1 MGQVRACP
9 TEDAGQDGGIAGPEN
24 AHVDDD
30 DFADEAP
37 QAGLD
42 QQRDVTDAD
51 RRAPEP
57 VPGDLA

>member
-1 MGQVRACP
+1 MAQAWAGDRWP
-9 TEDAGQDGGIAGPEN
+9 EDA
-24 AHVDDD
+24 HVNDDD
-30 DFADEAP
+30 LASKAP